1 MGMKR
6 FDGRTAI
13 VTGAGGNPSLGRAH
27 AMLLAARGARVVVND
42 IGSIPRMDKH
52 AGVASAEAVAGE
64 IRALGGEA
72 VADCHS
78 VASEEGAAA
87 IVQTALDAFGSIDI
101 LVNNAGIAIAAPF
114 DSFSANDLI
123 RHVDVN
129 LMGAVWMCRAV
140 WPHMRAQRYGRIVN
154 MTSASMNGVKLHSIY
169 GASKGGLFGLTRGLA
184 AEGLPYGI
192 KVNAVNPGAFT
203 RMLVAQQKESSPMFG
218 FARDNLPP
226 ELSSPAVAFL
236 AHEDCPV
243 AGECIDSVGG
253 EIRRTF
259 LAQTRGFKD
268 ANLTVEMI
276 GERWDQV
283 MANADAALLP
293 VGEFDPTEWDPRDYD
308 PGE

>member
-1 MGMKR
+1 MGLKR

-52 AGVASAEAVAGE
+52 AGVASAETVAAE

-114 DSFSANDLI
+114 DSFASDDLI

-140 WPHMRAQRYGRIVN
+140 WPHMRAQQYGRIVN

-203 RMLVAQQKESSPMFG
+203 RMLVAQQKESSPMFS

-268 ANLTVEMI
+268 VDLTIEMI
-276 GERWDQV
+276 DECWDKV
-283 MANADAALLP
+283 MASADADLLP

-308 PGE
+308 PGQ

>member
-1 MGMKR
+1 MGLKR

-52 AGVASAEAVAGE
+52 AGVASAEAVAEE

-114 DSFSANDLI
+114 DSFTSGDLI

-140 WPHMRAQRYGRIVN
+140 WPYMRAQQYGRIVN

-203 RMLVAQQKESSPMFG
+203 RMLVVQQKESSPMFS

-243 AGECIDSVGG
+243 VGECIDSVGG

-259 LAQTRGFKD
+259 LAQTRGFKSP
-268 ANLTVEMI
+268 NLTIEMI
-276 GERWDQV
+276 GERWNQV
-283 MANADAALLP
+283 MASADADLLS
-293 VGEFDPTEWDPRDYD
+293 VGGFDPTEWDPRDYD
-308 PGE
+308 PDQ